1 MTIAQGAV
9 VPDTEPD
16 PRAALT
22 PAFLGSER
30 DTLEGWLDVYR
41 AAVFVKI
48 AGLTADDLAQRSV
61 PHSTMSP
68 LGLVRHLTE
77 VERYWLTDVALGE
90 DSPDLYS
97 SRADPDGDFTLATAA
112 RAHADIAAYRQE
124 IETAREHVARIADLD
139 APVAGQRQGQPV
151 NLRWILSHLVEE
163 YARHLG
169 HLDLLREAID
179 GRTGY

>member
-1 MTIAQGAV
+1 MASPHDAV
-9 VPDTEPD
+9 VPDTAPD
-16 PRAALT
+16 PRPALT
-22 PAFLGSER
+22 PAFLGGER
-30 DTLEGWLDVYR
+30 DTLEGWLEVYR
-41 AAVFVKI
+41 ASVFVKI
-48 AGLTADDLAQRSV
+48 AGLTAEQLAQRSV
-61 PHSTMSP
+61 PPSTMSP

-77 VERYWLTDVALGE
+77 VERYWLTDVALGQ

-97 SRADPDGDFTLATAA
+97 SREDPDGDFTQATAA
-112 RAHADIAAYRQE
+112 TAHEDVTAYRLE
-124 IETAREHVARIADLD
+124 IATAREHLARLKDLD
-139 APVAGQRQGQPV
+139 APVAGTRRGQPV

>member
-1 MTIAQGAV
+1 MTSPHDAV

-16 PRAALT
+16 PRPALT
-22 PAFLGSER
+22 PAFLGGER
-30 DTLEGWLDVYR
+30 DTLEGWLEGYR
-41 AAVFVKI
+41 ASVFVKI
-48 AGLTADDLAQRSV
+48 AGLTAEQLAQRSV
-61 PHSTMSP
+61 PPSTMSP

-77 VERYWLTDVALGE
+77 VERYWLTDVALGQ

-97 SRADPDGDFTLATAA
+97 SREDPGGDFTQATAA
-112 RAHADIAAYRQE
+112 TAHEDVTAYRLE
-124 IETAREHVARIADLD
+124 IATAREHLARLKDLD
-139 APVAGQRQGQPV
+139 APVAGTRRGQPV